1 MIKKITNEKEKI
13 DNQKNL
19 LIKYN
24 LKISHI
30 TKQFINLYQDDEN
43 ATDNVLKLHKIF
55 DKDLY

>member
-1 MIKKITNEKEKI
+1 MIKKINNEKEKL
-13 DNQKNL
+13 DNQTNL

-30 TKQFINLYQDDEN
+30 MKLFINLYQDDEN

-55 DKDLY
+55 DKDLF

>member
-1 MIKKITNEKEKI
+1 MKTQKKLLMT
-13 DNQKNL
+13 

-30 TKQFINLYQDDEN
+30 MKLFINLYQDDEN

-55 DKDLY
+55 DKDLF

>member
-1 MIKKITNEKEKI
+1 MIKKINNEKEKL
-13 DNQKNL
+13 DNQTNL

-30 TKQFINLYQDDEN
+30 MKLLINLYQDDEN

-55 DKDLY
+55 DKDLF

>member
-1 MIKKITNEKEKI
+1 MIKKITNEKEKM
-13 DNQKNL
+13 DNQTNL

-30 TKQFINLYQDDEN
+30 MKLFINLYQDDEN

-55 DKDLY
+55 DKDLF